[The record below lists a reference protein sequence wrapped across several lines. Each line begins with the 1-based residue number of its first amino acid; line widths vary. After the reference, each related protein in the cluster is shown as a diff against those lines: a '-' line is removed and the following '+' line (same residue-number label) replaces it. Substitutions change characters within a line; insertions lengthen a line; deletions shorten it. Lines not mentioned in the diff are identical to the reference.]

1 MKLPRRRFLHLAAGA
16 AALPTLSRM
25 AFGQAWPNRIV
36 RLVVGFPPGGGADA
50 VTRIVASRLSEVW
63 GQQVVVENKAGAGGN
78 LAFDAVAHANPDGYT
93 IMMANRAPA
102 ISRFLFSSLGYD
114 AENDFAPVS
123 QIGVYA
129 HLLVVPNASPANSL
143 QDFIANAKANPGKVT
158 FASPGVGTPSHLTAE
173 LLKRTA
179 GFEMTHVPYRGVA
192 AGAMNDLIAGRI
204 DAMINTTGSLLQ
216 AARAGQVRG
225 LAVSAGNRSP
235 LAPEFP
241 TMSDSGVRGFDISS
255 WYALFAPAKTPPEIL
270 KAMNAGMVAIL
281 GEPAVK
287 ARLAPLGIEAMSS
300 TPDELGAKAAAETR
314 LWGPLI
320 QAANIRG
327 D

>member
-1 MKLPRRRFLHLAAGA
+1 MKLARRRFLQFA
-16 AALPTLSRM
+16 AAAAASPTLSRM
-25 AFGQAWPNRIV
+25 AFSQAWPNRIV
-36 RLVVGFPPGGGADA
+36 RLVVGFPAGGGADA

-78 LAFDAVAHANPDGYT
+78 LAFDAVAHATPDGYT
-93 IMMANRAPA
+93 ILMANRAPA

-114 AENDFAPVS
+114 PDADFAPVS

-143 QDFIANAKANPGKVT
+143 QEFIANAKADPGKVT

-225 LAVSAGNRSP
+225 LAVSAGNRSA

-241 TMSDSGVRGFDISS
+241 TMSDSGVPGFDISS
-255 WYALFAPAKTPPEIL
+255 WYALFAPAKTPPEIV
-270 KAMNAGMVAIL
+270 KAINAGMVAIL
-281 GEPAVK
+281 AEPAIK
-287 ARLAPLGIEAMSS
+287 ARLAPLGIEAASS
-300 TPDELGAKAAAETR
+300 TPEELAANAAAETR

>member
-1 MKLPRRRFLHLAAGA
+1 VDGRHKFGHDDQILLGGYVMTLPRRRFLHLAAGA

-204 DAMINTTGSLLQ
+204 DA
-216 AARAGQVRG
+216 
-225 LAVSAGNRSP
+225 
-235 LAPEFP
+235 
-241 TMSDSGVRGFDISS
+241 
-255 WYALFAPAKTPPEIL
+255 
-270 KAMNAGMVAIL
+270 
-281 GEPAVK
+281 
-287 ARLAPLGIEAMSS
+287 
-300 TPDELGAKAAAETR
+300 
-314 LWGPLI
+314 
-320 QAANIRG
+320 
-327 D
+327 

>member
-1 MKLPRRRFLHLAAGA
+1 MKLARRRFLQWAAGA
-16 AALPTLSRM
+16 AAFPTISRM
-25 AFGQAWPNRIV
+25 AFGQTWPNRIV
-36 RLVVGFPPGGGADA
+36 RLVVGFPAGGGADA

-78 LAFDAVAHANPDGYT
+78 LAFDAVAHAVPDGYT
-93 IMMANRAPA
+93 ILMANRAPA

-114 AENDFAPVS
+114 PDNDFAPVS

-143 QDFIANAKANPGKVT
+143 QEFIANAKANPGKVT

-204 DAMINTTGSLLQ
+204 DAMVNTTGSLLQ

-225 LAVSAGNRSP
+225 LAVSAGKRSP

-241 TMSDSGVRGFDISS
+241 TMSDSGVPGFDVAS
-255 WYALFAPAKTPPEIL
+255 WYALFAPAKTPPDIV

-281 GEPAVK
+281 AEPGVK
-287 ARLAPLGIEAMSS
+287 ARLAPLGIEAASS
-300 TPDELGAKAAAETR
+300 TPEELAANAAAETR

>member
-1 MKLPRRRFLHLAAGA
+1 
-16 AALPTLSRM
+16 
-25 AFGQAWPNRIV
+25 
-36 RLVVGFPPGGGADA
+36 
-50 VTRIVASRLSEVW
+50 
-63 GQQVVVENKAGAGGN
+63 VVVENKAGAGGN

-204 DAMINTTGSLLQ
+204 DA
-216 AARAGQVRG
+216 
-225 LAVSAGNRSP
+225 
-235 LAPEFP
+235 
-241 TMSDSGVRGFDISS
+241 
-255 WYALFAPAKTPPEIL
+255 
-270 KAMNAGMVAIL
+270 
-281 GEPAVK
+281 
-287 ARLAPLGIEAMSS
+287 
-300 TPDELGAKAAAETR
+300 
-314 LWGPLI
+314 
-320 QAANIRG
+320 
-327 D
+327 

>member
-16 AALPTLSRM
+16 AVLATTPRAAT
-25 AFGQAWPNRIV
+25 GQAWPNRVV

-50 VTRIVASRLSEVW
+50 VSRIVAGRLSEVW

-93 IMMANRAPA
+93 ILMAVRAPA
-102 ISRFLFSSLGYD
+102 ISRFLFSTLGYD
-114 AENDFAPVS
+114 PEADFAPVS

-129 HLLVVPNASPANSL
+129 HLLVVPNASPAASL
-143 QDFIANAKANPGKVT
+143 QEFMSMAKANPGKVT
-158 FASPGVGTPSHLTAE
+158 FATPGVGTPSHLTAE

-204 DAMINTTGSLLQ
+204 DAMVNTTGSLLQ
-216 AARAGQVRG
+216 AARSGQVRG
-225 LAVSAGNRSP
+225 LAISAATRSP

-241 TMSDSGVRGFDISS
+241 TMSDSGVPGFDVSS
-255 WYALFAPAKTPPEIL
+255 WYALFAPAKTPPEIV
-270 KAMNAGMVAIL
+270 KTMNTDMVAIL
-281 GEPAVK
+281 AEPAVK
-287 ARLAPLGIEAMSS
+287 ARLAPLGIEATSS
-300 TPDELGAKAAAETR
+300 TPDELAAKAAAETR
-314 LWGPLI
+314 LWGLI
-320 QAANIRG
+320 KAANIRG
-327 D
+327 E

>member
-1 MKLPRRRFLHLAAGA
+1 MKLARRRFLQFA
-16 AALPTLSRM
+16 AAAAASPTLSRM

-36 RLVVGFPPGGGADA
+36 RLVVGFPAGGGADA
-50 VTRIVASRLSEVW
+50 VTRIVASRLSGVW

-78 LAFDAVAHANPDGYT
+78 LAFDAVAHATPDGYT
-93 IMMANRAPA
+93 ILMANRAPA

-114 AENDFAPVS
+114 PDADFAPVS

-143 QDFIANAKANPGKVT
+143 QDFIANAKADPGKVT

-225 LAVSAGNRSP
+225 LAVSAGNRSA

-241 TMSDSGVRGFDISS
+241 TMSDSGVPGFDISS
-255 WYALFAPAKTPPEIL
+255 WYALFAPAKTPPEIV
-270 KAMNAGMVAIL
+270 KAINAGMVAIL
-281 GEPAVK
+281 AEPAIK
-287 ARLAPLGIEAMSS
+287 ARLAPLGIEAASS
-300 TPDELGAKAAAETR
+300 TPEELAANAAAETR